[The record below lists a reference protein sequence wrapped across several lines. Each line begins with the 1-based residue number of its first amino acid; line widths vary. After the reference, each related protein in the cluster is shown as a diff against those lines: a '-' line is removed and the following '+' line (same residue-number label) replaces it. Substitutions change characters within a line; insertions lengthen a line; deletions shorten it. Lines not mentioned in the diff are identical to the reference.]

1 MAVKDLVPDKRGQS
15 NVPVR
20 RDGDAFDI
28 FNNFGRFFESFFD
41 DSRVPAQFNSDLNLS
56 YNPRVDI
63 KETDAAYE
71 LSAELAG
78 LNEKDIEVNLD
89 NGILKISCEKR
100 SDKEEKDEGR
110 NYYLR
115 ERSYGRFERSF
126 RLPEGM
132 KTDKVEARYKNGVLD
147 VTVPKSETAKS
158 SMRKVEVKA
167 G

>member
-20 RDGDAFDI
+20 RAGDAFDV
-28 FNNFGRFFESFFD
+28 FDNFSRFFESFFS
-41 DSRVPAQFNSDLNLS
+41 DSRTPTLWNNDLKWS
-56 YNPRVDI
+56 YTPRVDI
-63 KETDAAYE
+63 RETDAAYQ
-71 LSAELAG
+71 LSAELPG
-78 LNEKDIEVNLD
+78 LDEKDVEVNLD
-89 NGILKISCEKR
+89 NGILKISGEKR
-100 SDKEEKDEGR
+100 SDKEEKGEDR
-110 NYYLR
+110 NYYRR

-126 RLPEGM
+126 HLPDGI
-132 KTDKVEARYKNGVLD
+132 KPDKVEAHYKNGILD

>member
-28 FNNFGRFFESFFD
+28 FNNFGRFFESFFG
-41 DSRVPAQFNSDLNLS
+41 DSRVPAQFNSDLNWS

-89 NGILKISCEKR
+89 NGILKISGEKR

-110 NYYLR
+110 NYYRR

-126 RLPEGM
+126 RLPEGI